1 MDLSLHFFQLT
12 PHFFGLNYK
21 YKKYFLQEI
30 DACRKYLGIPYSD
43 LMRMPTSERRFFM
56 NEHINKKE
64 KEVES
69 KTVSTGKD
77 SRTTKVSGEAVKQFS
92 GKI

>member
-1 MDLSLHFFQLT
+1 MS
-12 PHFFGLNYK
+12 
-21 YKKYFLQEI
+21 
-30 DACRKYLGIPYSD
+30 
-43 LMRMPTSERRFFM
+43 MPTSERRFFM

-69 KTVSTGKD
+69 KTVSTGKG